1 MASKGDLNQQT
12 NDHPPPHPPPNLNAR
27 LLHLTKIIN
36 PVLNNGEWE
45 EWALFYVLF
54 ILSIY
59 YGLRFLI
66 ANMK

>member
-12 NDHPPPHPPPNLNAR
+12 NDHPHPHPPPNLNAR